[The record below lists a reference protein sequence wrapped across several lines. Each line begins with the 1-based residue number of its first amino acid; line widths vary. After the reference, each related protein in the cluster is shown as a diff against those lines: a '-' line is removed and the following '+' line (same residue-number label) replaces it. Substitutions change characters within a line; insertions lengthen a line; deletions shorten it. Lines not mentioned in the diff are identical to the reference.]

1 MDAGPAIDPLD
12 PPFVVRLPT
21 AATAPVVFASPH
33 SGRVYPEAFL
43 RASRIDPLGLRSS
56 EDAFIDE
63 LFADAPALGMPMIE
77 ARFPRAYVDANR
89 GPWELDPGM
98 FADRLPEWVEADSPR
113 AAAGLGTIARVVSD
127 GEEIYAG
134 KLRFA
139 EARSRIEALHLPYHR
154 RLDALVEEAQA
165 GWGVSLLVDCHSMP
179 SSAAPAPAGLGGARA
194 GFVIGD
200 RHGSA
205 CDGGIVAVVEDA
217 LRARGHRVLRN
228 DPYAGGF
235 TTRRHGRPAARRHA
249 LQVEVNRALYMDEA
263 RLEPLPCF
271 AALRDDLR
279 HAMEALR
286 EHMRGTATTTG
297 DEA

>member
-12 PPFVVRLPT
+12 PPFVVRLP
-21 AATAPVVFASPH
+21 AMASAPVVFASPH

-43 RASRIDPLGLRSS
+43 RAARIDPLGLRSS

-98 FADRLPEWVEADSPR
+98 FADRLPDWVEADSPR

-139 EARSRIEALHLPYHR
+139 EARSRIEALHIPYHR
-154 RLDALVEEAQA
+154 RLDELVEEARA
-165 GWGVSLLVDCHSMP
+165 GWGTSLLVDCHSMP
-179 SSAAPAPAGLGGARA
+179 
-194 GFVIGD
+194 
-200 RHGSA
+200 
-205 CDGGIVAVVEDA
+205 
-217 LRARGHRVLRN
+217 
-228 DPYAGGF
+228 
-235 TTRRHGRPAARRHA
+235 
-249 LQVEVNRALYMDEA
+249 
-263 RLEPLPCF
+263 
-271 AALRDDLR
+271 
-279 HAMEALR
+279 
-286 EHMRGTATTTG
+286 
-297 DEA
+297 